1 VAQPARL
8 TLAAAVVFLNE
19 RELLPRMLVSI
30 GRQLR
35 TPELLLLVDDGSSDG
50 SYEIA
55 MRFAAAHPYARVM
68 RGLERERTSDR
79 LARAHELIAFQAA
92 LEQLDREHACFDV
105 YAKLDADLE
114 LPPDYLARIMAALQ
128 SEPKVGIAGSQ
139 LSIPGQVGEQLKEE
153 HSQRWHVRGA
163 TKFYRRECLAQ
174 ILPLPPFLGWDTID
188 EMRARRLGYQV
199 CNVDFPEQ
207 PPLHLRPTGS
217 YDGVLRGYRRRGA
230 AAWGYGAHPLNVAAS
245 VAMRMRDRPRVLAGL
260 AYLGGYLDAGVRRA
274 PRVEPETRRYLQCEQ
289 LARLRAALPLQA
301 VRERREANRM
311 QLGNDSVFALDLPAR
326 DGRAVRAGDRGQ
338 IVFLV
343 ENETYP
349 HDRRVRQ
356 EALALTEAGY
366 RVTVVCPNSDSIP
379 ALEEEIG
386 GVRVLRFRRP
396 PQGRGALGY
405 AREYMYAFV
414 RTRRLV
420 RKLCCEQVTA
430 VIACNP
436 PDFLPLLALPLRRR
450 GAGLIFDLHD
460 PAPELFEAIF
470 HRRGLIHHALTA
482 LERHAARSADVTITV
497 NEPCAAL
504 LRGRDGVAHERVYV
518 LVTCPDPRSFV
529 PVEPRPELR
538 RGHKQLVLWLGRMSR
553 KENLPL
559 LVDAADEIV
568 NTLGRDDVCFALV
581 GDGDVRSELEADV
594 ERRGLSKAFVFPG
607 MVGDDRLCEWMTTA
621 DVCVSLDQR
630 NPMNDRS
637 LMIKVMEY
645 MAMGRPIVQFP
656 LAEMRRVCA
665 DASVYADENDPR
677 DLARKIIELLDDPGR
692 RSRLGEAARAR
703 LTEVGLV
710 WPQQVP
716 ILLRAVE
723 HAVAVRAGRE
733 YVPDD
738 VVATAPTEGMLRVHQ
753 KVAAG

>member
-1 VAQPARL
+1 M
-8 TLAAAVVFLNE
+8 LA
-19 RELLPRMLVSI
+19 SI
-30 GRQLR
+30 ERQLR
-35 TPELLLLVDDGSSDG
+35 TPELLLLVDDGSGDG

-55 MRFAAAHPYARVM
+55 TSFAATHSYVRVV
-68 RGLERERTSDR
+68 RGLERVRTSDR

-92 LEQLDREHACFDV
+92 LEHLDREQACFDV

-114 LPPDYLARIMAALQ
+114 LPPDYFDRIMAALE
-128 SEPKVGIAGSQ
+128 SEPQVGIAGSQ
-139 LSIPGQVGEQLKEE
+139 LSMPSQAAGQVKEE
-153 HSQRWHVRGA
+153 PSQRWHVRGA
-163 TKFYRRECLAQ
+163 TKFYRRECLAK
-174 ILPLPPFLGWDTID
+174 ISPLPPFLGWDTID
-188 EMRARRLGYQV
+188 ETRARQLGYEV
-199 CNVDFPEQ
+199 RSVEFPEQ

-230 AAWGYGAHPLNVAAS
+230 AAWGYGAHPLNVTAS
-245 VAMRMRDRPRVLAGL
+245 VALRMRDRPRVLAGL
-260 AYLGGYLDAGVRRA
+260 AYLGGYLHAGLRRA
-274 PRVEPETRRYLQCEQ
+274 PRVEPETRGYLQREQ
-289 LARLRAALPLQA
+289 LARLRAALPLRA
-301 VRERREANRM
+301 AREGREANRT
-311 QLGNDSVFALDLPAR
+311 QLELESHTALALAVPACN
-326 DGRAVRAGDRGQ
+326 GRTVRAGDCGQ

-366 RVTVVCPNSDSIP
+366 RVTVVCPNSDSSP
-379 ALEEEIG
+379 ALEEEIR
-386 GVRVLRFRRP
+386 GVRVLRFRQP

-414 RTRRLV
+414 RIRRLV
-420 RKLCCEQVTA
+420 RKLCREQVTA

-450 GAGLIFDLHD
+450 GAALIFDLHD

-482 LERHAARSADVTITV
+482 LERRAARSADVTMTV

-504 LRGRDGVAHERVYV
+504 IRGRDGVDQERVYV
-518 LVTCPDPRSFV
+518 LVTCPDPRSFF

-553 KENLPL
+553 KENLSM

-568 NTLGRDDVCFALV
+568 NTLRRDDVCFALV

-594 ERRGLSKAFVFPG
+594 ERRGLSRAFVFPG
-607 MVGDDRLCEWMTTA
+607 MVGDNRLREWMTTA
-621 DVCVSLDQR
+621 DVCVSLDTR

-645 MAMGRPIVQFP
+645 LAMGRPIVQFP

-677 DLARKIIELLDDPGR
+677 DLAKKIVELLDDPER
-692 RSRLGEAARAR
+692 RSQLAEAARTR
-703 LTEVGLV
+703 LAEVGLT
-710 WPQQVP
+710 WPLQVP

-723 HAVAVRAGRE
+723 HAIAIRAGRE
-733 YVPDD
+733 YAPDH
-738 VVATAPTEGMLRVHQ
+738 VVAIPPTTEGMQREHQ
-753 KVAAG
+753 EAAAV

>member
-1 VAQPARL
+1 M
-8 TLAAAVVFLNE
+8 FLNE
-19 RELLPRMLVSI
+19 RELLPRMLASI
-30 GRQLR
+30 ERQLR
-35 TPELLLLVDDGSSDG
+35 APELLLLVDDGSSDG
-50 SYEIA
+50 SYDIA
-55 MRFAAAHPYARVM
+55 SNFAAAHPYARVV
-68 RGLERERTSDR
+68 RGLERKRTSDR
-79 LARAHELIAFQAA
+79 LARAHELLAFQAA
-92 LEQLDREHACFDV
+92 LEQLDREQASFDV

-114 LPPDYLARIMAALQ
+114 LPPDYFARIMAALE
-128 SEPKVGIAGSQ
+128 SEPQVGIAGSQ
-139 LSIPGQVGEQLKEE
+139 LSMPSQAGGQVNEE

-174 ILPLPPFLGWDTID
+174 ISPLPPFLGWDTID
-188 EMRARRLGYQV
+188 ETRARRLGYQV
-199 CNVDFPEQ
+199 CCVDFPEQ

-245 VAMRMRDRPRVLAGL
+245 VALRMRDRPRVLAGL
-260 AYLGGYLDAGVRRA
+260 AYLGGYLDAGLRRA
-274 PRVEPETRRYLQCEQ
+274 LRVEPETRRYLQREQ
-289 LARLRAALPLQA
+289 LARLRAALPLRA
-301 VRERREANRM
+301 AREGQEANRM
-311 QLGNDSVFALDLPAR
+311 QPELENETAFALALPAR
-326 DGRAVRAGDRGQ
+326 DGRTLRAGDRGQ

-343 ENETYP
+343 ENESYP

-379 ALEEEIG
+379 ALEEELD
-386 GVRVLRFRRP
+386 GVRVLRFRQP

-414 RTRRLV
+414 RIRRLV
-420 RKLCCEQVTA
+420 RKLCREQVIA

-450 GAGLIFDLHD
+450 GASLIFDLHD

-470 HRRGLIHHALTA
+470 HRRGLIHHALIA
-482 LERHAARSADVTITV
+482 LERRAARSADVTMTV
-497 NEPCAAL
+497 NEPCAEL
-504 LRGRDGVAHERVYV
+504 LKGRDGVDHERVYV
-518 LVTCPDPRSFV
+518 LVTSPDPRSFF

-538 RGHKQLVLWLGRMSR
+538 QGHKQLVLWLGRMSR

-568 NTLGRDDVCFALV
+568 NTLRRDDVCFALV
-581 GDGDVRSELEADV
+581 GDGDVRSELEAEV
-594 ERRGLSKAFVFPG
+594 ERRGLSNAFVFPG
-607 MVGDDRLCEWMTTA
+607 MVGDNQLREWMTTA
-621 DVCVSLDQR
+621 DVCVSLDKR

-645 MAMGRPIVQFP
+645 LAMGRPIVQFP

-677 DLARKIIELLDDPGR
+677 DLARKIVELLDDPER
-692 RSRLGEAARAR
+692 RSRLGEAARQR
-703 LTEVGLV
+703 LTEVGLT

-723 HAVAVRAGRE
+723 HALAIRAGRE
-733 YVPDD
+733 YAPDL
-738 VVATAPTEGMLRVHQ
+738 VVATPPTTEGMLREHQ
-753 KVAAG
+753 KVTAG